1 MSPRCSDARW
11 GGSRV
16 RRETPTRQKL
26 RDGMLTA
33 HVGHGHGTAWHSP
46 SHLPGRMHVASWL
59 HPRFKA
65 RDTSDLPSLRR
76 AAGVSSEE

>member
-46 SHLPGRMHVASWL
+46 SPTWQNARCLVAASALQGAGHLRPPVAS
-59 HPRFKA
+59 A
-65 RDTSDLPSLRR
+65 RGGS
-76 AAGVSSEE
+76 VE